1 LEVSGFFIEYTLS
14 VFVPDMTSTTP
25 SLQASKSA
33 SMDDSKLPISVLLLT
48 DE

>member
-1 LEVSGFFIEYTLS
+1 
-14 VFVPDMTSTTP
+14 MTSTTP